1 MAARKK
7 PAVNT
12 ETKETPEV
20 STEVLAAPEVT
31 EERKEIP
38 EVTKERKKPPR
49 TGSPEN
55 TIEIGGRL
63 IEIKPTK
70 VRYQRDRTASFYRI
84 LEMYPLVDV
93 LGMERNSFGDGRDG
107 DKAVFDWLIAVTDD
121 PELITEHYD
130 ELDTSMIEKLLAI
143 FRRVNKIDEK
153 EEKLKNAL
161 APGAKEKG

>member
-130 ELDTSMIEKLLAI
+130 ELDTSMIEKLLADCCDKRSGI
-143 FRRVNKIDEK
+143 GRG
-153 EEKLKNAL
+153 KL
-161 APGAKEKG
+161 

>member
-38 EVTKERKKPPR
+38 EVTKERKKPPK

-55 TIEIGGRL
+55 TLEIGGRL

-107 DKAVFDWLIAVTDD
+107 DKAVSDWLIAVTDD

-143 FRRVNKIDEK
+143 VRRVNKIDEK